1 MTKIM
6 ERPIFKIVRVML
18 FSCALSIIAAH
29 PSGATSGPLN
39 VNHFAKNVVV
49 GELKKFDAASKT
61 AVVKLSDGTEEV
73 FKVSEKTTVQGV
85 EGGAKMAALAGK
97 EGSQFVIHY
106 TEKGTEKTAD
116 SFKYLGSEAP
126 KVASGT
132 ITKVDKA
139 GHTVA
144 VKTADGSEE
153 VYHLSKD
160 TVVDTGKGVAAGS
173 EAAGKAVKEGG
184 NVTVHYTED
193 AGKKVAHVIKV
204 AF

>member
-1 MTKIM
+1 MYQFM
-6 ERPIFKIVRVML
+6 ERPMFKIVSLLL
-18 FSCALSIIAAH
+18 FSYALSIIAAQ
-29 PSGATSGPLN
+29 PSGAAPGSLN

-49 GELKKFDAASKT
+49 GELKKFDAATKT

-73 FKVSEKTTVQGV
+73 FKVSEKTVVQGV

-106 TEKGTEKTAD
+106 TEKGSEKTAE
-116 SFKYLGSEAP
+116 SFKYIGSEAH
-126 KVASGT
+126 KVAGGT
-132 ITKVDKA
+132 VTKIDKA

-153 VYHLSKD
+153 VFHLSKD
-160 TVVDTGKGVAAGS
+160 CVVDTGKGIAEGS
-173 EAAGKAVKEGG
+173 EAAGKAVKDGG
-184 NVTVHYTED
+184 AVTVHYTED